1 MDHLIERY
9 DHSDMRAAIRGCPG
23 QITAILD
30 RYSSWTPRSPDQDFE
45 QVLFIGMGGSA
56 IGGDLVRVWMDR
68 LATRPL
74 IVLRGY
80 GIPNWVGERTLVLAS
95 SYSGNTEETLAATGQ
110 AAERGC
116 RVVALT
122 SGGRLATLAESSGW
136 DRLEIPG
143 GMQPRAAIGYSVA
156 ATCVALV
163 SLKLLPGSVLDDL
176 AAGAELMSADGSL
189 WADHEHQDNPNPA
202 IAKRLLGVLPVIY
215 GSTGATETLALRLRG
230 QLAENGKIFAS
241 HQLLPEL
248 NHNEIVGLN
257 ERLKDQGDPLLV
269 WLVDREDHARV
280 GLRRRLT
287 SELLGIGG
295 RQPGEIVLEGRGET
309 LVQRNLTLLHQVDWI
324 SYYAALLGGKDPS
337 EIEILIRLKQ
347 EMSQN

>member
-1 MDHLIERY
+1 M
-9 DHSDMRAAIRGCPG
+9 
-23 QITAILD
+23 
-30 RYSSWTPRSPDQDFE
+30 
-45 QVLFIGMGGSA
+45 
-56 IGGDLVRVWMDR
+56 
-68 LATRPL
+68 
-74 IVLRGY
+74 
-80 GIPNWVGERTLVLAS
+80 
-95 SYSGNTEETLAATGQ
+95 
-110 AAERGC
+110 
-116 RVVALT
+116 
-122 SGGRLATLAESSGW
+122 
-136 DRLEIPG
+136 
-143 GMQPRAAIGYSVA
+143 
-156 ATCVALV
+156 
-163 SLKLLPGSVLDDL
+163 
-176 AAGAELMSADGSL
+176 
-189 WADHEHQDNPNPA
+189 
-202 IAKRLLGVLPVIY
+202 IY
-215 GSTGATETLALRLRG
+215 GSTGTTETLALRLRG

>member
-1 MDHLIERY
+1 
-9 DHSDMRAAIRGCPG
+9 MRAAIRGCPG
-23 QITAILD
+23 QITDILD
-30 RYSSWTPRSPDQDFE
+30 RYSSWTPQAGTRDFE

-56 IGGDLVRVWMDR
+56 IGGDLVRVWMDQ
-68 LATRPL
+68 LAARPL
-74 IVLRGY
+74 VVLRGY
-80 GIPNWVGERTLVLAS
+80 SIPGWVGEHTLVLAS

-110 AAERGC
+110 AADRGC

-122 SGGRLATLAESSGW
+122 SGGRLATLAGSSGW
-136 DRLEIPG
+136 DRLEVPG

-156 ATCVALV
+156 ATCAALV
-163 SLKLLPGSVLDDL
+163 NLGLLPRSVLDDL

-202 IAKRLLGVLPVIY
+202 IAKQLLGVLPVIY
-215 GSTGATETLALRLRG
+215 GSTGTTETLALRLRG

-257 ERLKDQGDPLLV
+257 ERLKDQSDPLLV

-287 SELLGIGG
+287 SQLLGIGG
-295 RQPGEIVLEGRGET
+295 RQAGEIMLEGRGET
-309 LVQRNLTLLHQVDWI
+309 LIQRNLTLLHQVDWI
-324 SYYAALLGGKDPS
+324 SYYAAILGGKDPS
-337 EIEILIRLKQ
+337 EIEILTRLKR

>member
-1 MDHLIERY
+1 MDDLIQRY

-30 RYSSWTPRSPDQDFE
+30 RYSEWTPQALDRDFE

-68 LATRPL
+68 LAIRPL
-74 IVLRGY
+74 VVLRGY
-80 GIPNWVGERTLVLAS
+80 NIPGWVGEHTLVLAS

-122 SGGRLATLAESSGW
+122 SGGQLAKLADSSGW
-136 DRLEIPG
+136 DRLEVPSG
-143 GMQPRAAIGYSVA
+143 LQPRAAIGYSLA
-156 ATCVALV
+156 ATCAALV
-163 SLKLLPGSVLDDL
+163 SLKLLPRSVLDEL
-176 AAGAELMSADGSL
+176 AAGAKLMSADGSL
-189 WADHEHQDNPNPA
+189 WADHQHQDNPTVA
-202 IAKRLLGVLPVIY
+202 IAKQLLGTLPVIY
-215 GSTGATETLALRLRG
+215 GSTGTTETLALRLRG
-230 QLAENGKIFAS
+230 QLAENSKVFAS

-257 ERLKDQGDPLLV
+257 ERLKDQSDPLLV

-295 RQPGEIVLEGRGET
+295 RPAGEIVLEGRGET

-324 SYYAALLGGKDPS
+324 SYYVALLGGQDPS
-337 EIEILIRLKQ
+337 EIEILTRLKQ

>member
-1 MDHLIERY
+1 MDDLIQRY

-30 RYSSWTPRSPDQDFE
+30 RYSAWTPQAVDRAFE

-68 LATRPL
+68 LAVRPL
-74 IVLRGY
+74 VVLRGY
-80 GIPNWVGERTLVLAS
+80 SIPNWVGEHTLVLAS

-122 SGGRLATLAESSGW
+122 SGGQLAKLADSSGW
-136 DRLEIPG
+136 DRLEVPA
-143 GMQPRAAIGYSVA
+143 GMQPRAAIGYSLA

-163 SLKLLPGSVLDDL
+163 SLKLLPRSVLDEL
-176 AAGAELMSADGSL
+176 AAGAKLMSADGSL
-189 WADHEHQDNPNPA
+189 WADHAHQDNPTPA
-202 IAKRLLGVLPVIY
+202 IAKQLLGTLPVVY
-215 GSTGATETLALRLRG
+215 GSTGTTETLALRLRG
-230 QLAENGKIFAS
+230 QLAENSKVFAS

-257 ERLKDQGDPLLV
+257 ERLKDQADPLLV

-295 RQPGEIVLEGRGET
+295 RPAGEIMLEGRGET
-309 LVQRNLTLLHQVDWI
+309 LIQRNLTLLHQVDWI
-324 SYYAALLGGKDPS
+324 SYYLALKGGHDPS